1 MTFVSIS
8 TICTNIS
15 DAIKNTKSL
24 SNITT
29 RCIVKKVSQY
39 PYIIFMDVTDV
50 DNTSYV
56 LTATINVNLYKNDLK
71 SNDIVII
78 TGNISFSKS
87 INFRITRYY
96 IDKPQM
102 SKYELIVEKLK
113 KFNLIDI
120 PYKPIPHT
128 IKNVA
133 IISSS
138 NAAGLKDCLDVIS
151 HLTLKNIYIYPTT
164 VQGQFMEESVLR
176 SMEKIHNERI
186 ERKID
191 VILLIR
197 GGGSKT
203 DLEWFDN
210 YKIAKSIKHSKIP
223 VICGIGHEIDH
234 TIMDIVCDKSCNTPT
249 QVAYYLTDIVSN
261 YKKTNQ
267 MLNILYHSKIGKIL
281 NTINQAN
288 EAIGRQN
295 QLIRKESENSILK
308 LTQIYQNKI
317 NLLLRKY
324 DIITRT
330 IIDGNI
336 WYEKLFTKI
345 IDYDNKINNKLN
357 HIKSESN
364 DYVNKFANIKIY
376 NKTGKRYVRSKKDY
390 NIAMKKGSDL
400 YIRFID
406 GKVDIKIE
414 K

>member
-1 MTFVSIS
+1 
-8 TICTNIS
+8 
-15 DAIKNTKSL
+15 
-24 SNITT
+24 
-29 RCIVKKVSQY
+29 
-39 PYIIFMDVTDV
+39 MDVTDV

-96 IDKPQM
+96 IDKQQM

-345 IDYDNKINNKLN
+345 TDYDNKINNKLN

>member
-1 MTFVSIS
+1 
-8 TICTNIS
+8 
-15 DAIKNTKSL
+15 
-24 SNITT
+24 TT

-197 GGGSKT
+197 GG
-203 DLEWFDN
+203 
-210 YKIAKSIKHSKIP
+210 
-223 VICGIGHEIDH
+223 
-234 TIMDIVCDKSCNTPT
+234 
-249 QVAYYLTDIVSN
+249 
-261 YKKTNQ
+261 
-267 MLNILYHSKIGKIL
+267 
-281 NTINQAN
+281 
-288 EAIGRQN
+288 
-295 QLIRKESENSILK
+295 
-308 LTQIYQNKI
+308 
-317 NLLLRKY
+317 
-324 DIITRT
+324 
-330 IIDGNI
+330 
-336 WYEKLFTKI
+336 
-345 IDYDNKINNKLN
+345 
-357 HIKSESN
+357 
-364 DYVNKFANIKIY
+364 
-376 NKTGKRYVRSKKDY
+376 
-390 NIAMKKGSDL
+390 
-400 YIRFID
+400 
-406 GKVDIKIE
+406 
-414 K
+414 